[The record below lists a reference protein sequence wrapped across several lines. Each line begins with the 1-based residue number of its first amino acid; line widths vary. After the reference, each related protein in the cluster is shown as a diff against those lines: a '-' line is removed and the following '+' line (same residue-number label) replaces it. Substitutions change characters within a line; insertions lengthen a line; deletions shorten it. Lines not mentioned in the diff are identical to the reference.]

1 MSTTVTINDTSTSP
15 LPQSLTGT
23 TNSETFK
30 LTNAVDKVNGGDGV
44 DSVYVNGDS
53 SDFDIVVENGKV
65 YLSQQSSLNI
75 DTLQSIERIEFS
87 DLSVSLDTA
96 GSSGIAY
103 RLYKAAFNRE
113 PDLEGIGYWMAAL
126 DSGKD
131 TIAAA
136 ADFVYSAEFQS
147 VYGVNPTNSEFLLKL
162 YNNVLGRDPDEEGFN
177 WWLEQMNSGTS
188 YTMAKVLANFSES
201 TENKSVVADLIGNG
215 IEYAPWLG

>member
-1 MSTTVTINDTSTSP
+1 
-15 LPQSLTGT
+15 
-23 TNSETFK
+23 
-30 LTNAVDKVNGGDGV
+30 
-44 DSVYVNGDS
+44 
-53 SDFDIVVENGKV
+53 
-65 YLSQQSSLNI
+65 
-75 DTLQSIERIEFS
+75 
-87 DLSVSLDTA
+87 
-96 GSSGIAY
+96 
-103 RLYKAAFNRE
+103 
-113 PDLEGIGYWMAAL
+113 MAAL

-136 ADFVYSAEFQS
+136 ADFVYSTEFQS